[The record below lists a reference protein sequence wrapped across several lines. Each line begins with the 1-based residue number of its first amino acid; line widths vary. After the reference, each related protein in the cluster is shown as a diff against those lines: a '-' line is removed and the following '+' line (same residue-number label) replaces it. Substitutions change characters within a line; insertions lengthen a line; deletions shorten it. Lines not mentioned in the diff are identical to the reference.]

1 VNKIRVYGLTC
12 VVMILAGL
20 TANATTIVLP
30 TDEQLIAKSPVIVEG
45 TVVSSMP
52 VDRNG
57 SIWTETTIEVSR
69 NIKGRTEKTI
79 TVSEIGGVL
88 NGRATKI
95 FGTAEF
101 TEGERVLLFLD
112 ETRYGLRTVD
122 LFVGKLTEGKM
133 GNGRRLWLRNDLEQD
148 ATLLDAELRPLASKN
163 VQRDAERFETFVAER
178 VAGRPGT
185 KNYGVQNPVLTRQ
198 QSTAAHGGVTADF
211 TLIDEPTIYRWFRFE
226 NGQAAAWV
234 SSGTQPGYTNGG
246 VNELQTAMAAWNN
259 YSAAK
264 ILYTYTGTRSGSLG
278 GLNTPNG
285 ANEVLFND
293 PLGEI
298 TGTWDKT
305 KGGVVGTGGF
315 NAVANNPLNWNAPFA
330 ADSGHPAGTQTAW
343 NITEGNL
350 TIQDNVSPGN
360 GIPSNRLAEIVSHE
374 FGHTLGFG
382 HSSDQTALMY
392 FSITGLGPSLR
403 ADDQLAA
410 RWLYPSGNGGGGNPG
425 GTAPAAPSNLTVTS
439 VSGSNANIAWKDN
452 SSDETGFTV
461 VVDGQSIGDVG
472 ANSTSAEI
480 TGFSSGQHSIYVV
493 AFNAHGSSAQSNTV
507 NVTINQPAVASFTV
521 APEAGNVGTPFQFR
535 STSTG
540 SIASLSWDFGDGGT
554 AGNVSEPIHTYTSAR
569 QYTVTLRVNGT
580 NGNVST
586 ATKLIN
592 VSGPLVASYV
602 YTPANPRVNENIV
615 FTDQSTGAPTAW
627 LWTFGDGTS
636 SVDQNPSKHYAV
648 AGDYPVSLTIYR
660 NNESSTG
667 TRVLTVSSGVP
678 ATPTVVAA
686 FDMSTSNASAGAS
699 VTFTDRSAGSP
710 TTWAWSFGDGS
721 TSTLQNPVHAYAA
734 PGTYLVTLTAS
745 NASTSGIAT
754 KNLSVTANAA
764 YRTLVSVAAQTP
776 GAGNTSWRTE
786 LNVFNAGSQ
795 AASIVLAYIP
805 SGAGSAI
812 TRSLVLGPKQSK
824 TYANSLLDLFDIPS
838 GAGALTLE
846 ATSAGGSADLRVT
859 SRTFTTGPDGTY
871 GQAVPDV
878 RPDELQ
884 QTLYITGITANDA
897 YRTNIGLVNRE
908 SSPVSATLTLY
919 NAIGNTLATRNVTL
933 PAGSFQQ
940 SGLAAYF
947 PVVEGGS
954 YDVLTMKLVAAS
966 QSAVSAYASVVN
978 NRTQDPIYI
987 QAVPSAG
994 GNTRVLPVVG
1004 RAPGVNGTFWRSD
1017 VTLFNPSAAN
1027 LTVSLRFN
1035 NATQQLALGGGDTV
1049 VLADVLSRF
1058 GQTAG
1063 SGTLQMSWTGTAPV
1077 VTSRTYTSVEGGG
1090 TYGQSIDPVAAFGQR
1105 MFVPGLRHD
1114 DDFRTNVGFV
1124 NGGNET
1130 ESVTVT
1136 LLSPFG
1142 VELGRTTIN
1151 LQPGVQAQYSV
1162 TGLFPNA
1169 AVGAGFTLYAEGDA
1183 NAQLFAYG
1191 SIVDNDS
1198 GDPVFFAGR

>member
-1 VNKIRVYGLTC
+1 MNKNLVYGLTC
-12 VVMILAGL
+12 VLMMLAGA
-20 TANATTIVLP
+20 TAHATTIVLP
-30 TDEQLIAKSPVIVEG
+30 ADEQLIAKSPVILEG
-45 TVVSSMP
+45 TVVSTTP

-57 SIWTETTIEVSR
+57 AIWTETAIEVSR
-69 NIKGRTEKTI
+69 NIKGRTEQTI
-79 TVSEIGGVL
+79 TVHEIGGVL
-88 NGRATKI
+88 DGRATKI
-95 FGTAEF
+95 YGTAEF
-101 TEGERVLLFLD
+101 KSGERVLLFLD
-112 ETRYGLRTVD
+112 ETQYGLRTVD
-122 LFVGKLTEGKM
+122 MFVGKLTEAKM
-133 GNGRRLWLRNDLEQD
+133 GNGRRLWLRNDFEQD

-163 VQRDAERFETFVAER
+163 VQRDAERFETFVTER

-185 KNYGVQNPVLTRQ
+185 KNYGVQNPVLARQ
-198 QSTAAHGGVTADF
+198 QSTGERGGVTSDF
-211 TLIDEPTIYRWFRFE
+211 TLIDEPTVYRWFRFAS
-226 NGQAAAWV
+226 GQATAWV
-234 SSGTQPGYTNGG
+234 SSGTQPGYSNGG
-246 VNELQTAMAAWNN
+246 VSELQTAMASWNN
-259 YSAAK
+259 YTAAK
-264 ILYTYTGTRSGSLG
+264 IIYTYNGTRSGSLG
-278 GLNTPNG
+278 GLNAPNG

-298 TGTWDKT
+298 TGSWNKST
-305 KGGVVGTGGF
+305 GGVVGIGGF
-315 NAVANNPLNWNAPFA
+315 NAIANSPLTWDAPFT
-330 ADSGHPAGTQTAW
+330 ADEDHPAGAVTAW

-350 TIQDNVSPGN
+350 TIQDNVSPAN
-360 GIPSNRLAEIVSHE
+360 GIPSSRLAEIVAHE

-382 HSSDQTALMY
+382 HSSDQGALMY
-392 FSITGLGPSLR
+392 FSVTGAGPSLR
-403 ADDQLAA
+403 ADDKLAA
-410 RWLYPSGNGGGGNPG
+410 RWLYPSGDGGGEPG
-425 GTAPAAPSNLTVTS
+425 GSAPAAPTNLAVTG
-439 VSGSNANIAWKDN
+439 VSGSNANISWQDN
-452 SSDETGFTV
+452 SSNEDGFTIFT
-461 VVDGQSIGDVG
+461 DGQSIGNVG
-472 ANSTSAEI
+472 ANTTSAQI
-480 TGFSSGQHSIYVV
+480 TGFSSGQHSIHVV
-493 AFNAHGSSAQSNTV
+493 AYNGSGSSAASNTV
-507 NVTINQPAVASFTV
+507 NVSINQPAVASFTV

-554 AGNVSEPIHTYTSAR
+554 AGNVSEPAHTYISPR
-569 QYTVTLRVNGT
+569 QYTVTLSVRGT
-580 NGNVST
+580 NGNLST

-602 YTPANPRVNENIV
+602 YTPANPRVNESIA
-615 FTDQSTGAPTAW
+615 FADQSSGAPTAW

-660 NNESSTG
+660 NNESATG
-667 TRVLTVSSGVP
+667 TRVVTVSSGVP

-686 FDMSTSNASAGAS
+686 FDMSTSNAAAGAS
-699 VTFTDRSAGSP
+699 VVFTDRSAGSP
-710 TTWAWSFGDGS
+710 TAWVWSFGDGG
-721 TSTLQNPVHAYAA
+721 TSSLQNPVHAYAA

-745 NASTSGIAT
+745 NASTTGITT
-754 KNLSVTANAA
+754 KNISVTTIAA

-805 SGAGSAI
+805 SGGGNAI
-812 TRSLVLGPKQSK
+812 TRSLVLGPNQSK

-838 GAGALTLE
+838 GAGALTLD

-884 QTLYITGITANDA
+884 QTLYVTGITANDA

-908 SSPVSATLTLY
+908 SAPVNATLTLY

-933 PAGSFQQ
+933 AAGSFQQ

-954 YDVLTMKLVAAS
+954 YDVLTMKIVAAS
-966 QSAVSAYASVVN
+966 PSAVSGYASVVN

-987 QAVPSAG
+987 QAVPSSPA
-994 GNTRVLPVVG
+994 NTMVVPVVG
-1004 RAPGVNGTFWRSD
+1004 RAPGANGTFWRSD

-1027 LTVSLRFN
+1027 LTVSLRYN
-1035 NATQQLALGGGDTV
+1035 NATQQLLLGGTDTV

-1063 SGTLQMSWTGTAPV
+1063 AGTLQMSWTGSAPV
-1077 VTSRTYTSVEGGG
+1077 VTSRTYTSVESGG
-1090 TYGQSIDPVAAFGQR
+1090 TYGQSIDPVAAFAPR

-1114 DDFRTNVGFV
+1114 DEFRTNIGVL

-1130 ESVTVT
+1130 ENITVT

-1142 VELGRTTIN
+1142 TELGRTTITLTPG
-1151 LQPGVQAQYSV
+1151 LQVQYGVTA
-1162 TGLFPNA
+1162 LFPNA
-1169 AVGAGFTLYAEGDA
+1169 AVGGGFTLHAEGDA

-1191 SIVDNDS
+1191 SMVDNKS